1 MLAGCLLL
9 AAGLSGC
16 SQGSTGARP
25 SDGPTGPSS
34 APAARTTPPTPSS
47 QAAQPYPDRLAA
59 FCAANRAK
67 AKAVRGTVADD
78 IAAAQA
84 QAATARALLPIPD
97 SSPQISSGA
106 QTFIA
111 AADENIS
118 ILRRFPANRKVADLG
133 LDPAFTQSRALKA
146 VGTDKNYQAFLGWTM
161 QACNI
166 GGAG

>member
-16 SQGSTGARP
+16 AQGSTGARP
-25 SDGPTGPSS
+25 SNGPTRPSS
-34 APAARTTPPTPSS
+34 ATAARTTPPTPSS

-166 GGAG
+166 GRAG